1 MIARRRAL
9 LTELA
14 PRAAQSFEAIA
25 RGDGALAIAYA
36 PEGIPESALADE
48 ASTFEAL
55 LALLRRRTATDVER
69 GFTSAGPH
77 SDDLDVDLGGRP
89 AKGFA
94 SQGQQ
99 RAIVLAL
106 KIGEI
111 ENLRAAVGTP
121 PLLLLDDVSSELDPS
136 RNAYLMEYLRACGL
150 QVFLTTTDENLVR
163 QAAGDDARCFAVA
176 RGSFTARPF

>member
-1 MIARRRAL
+1 MIVRRRAL
-9 LTELA
+9 VAELA

-25 RGDGALAIAYA
+25 RGDGALSLAYA
-36 PEGIPESALADE
+36 PEGLPEDALADE
-48 ASTFEAL
+48 AGAREAL
-55 LALLRRRTATDVER
+55 LELVRRRTAGDLER

-77 SDDLDVDLGGRP
+77 ADDLDIELGGRP

-111 ENLRAAVGTP
+111 ENLRAAAGTP
-121 PLLLLDDVSSELDPS
+121 PLLLLDDVSSELDPA

-150 QVFLTTTDENLVR
+150 QVFLTTTDERLVR
-163 QAAGDDARCFAVA
+163 EAAGPDAR
-176 RGSFTARPF
+176 SFTVERGAFAARA